1 MKIDDNIT
9 NYVSDLKI
17 TLNNKTFDLTGFAP
31 GNKFWRFDSDIEKGK
46 MYIVE
51 GTISEININWFGY
64 SRGLFIEVV
73 NETPREVESSEDYSY
88 NCVVSLDDLFFDE
101 NDCMDAA
108 NEYIKEHSN
117 GKKITIEKK
126 VQPGREFWETN
137 LKKLNDRYHK
147 ISSKTTTG
155 NKNDVNLMML

>member
-51 GTISEININWFGY
+51 GTISEININWLS
-64 SRGLFIEVV
+64 SRSVFIEVV
-73 NETPREVESSEDYSY
+73 NETPHQVKSSEDYDY
-88 NCVVSLDDLFFDE
+88 NCSVCLDDIFFNE
-101 NDCMDAA
+101 SDCIDAV
-108 NEYIKEHSN
+108 NEYIKN
-117 GKKITIEKK
+117 RCVGKKITIEKK
-126 VQPGREFWETN
+126 VQPGREFWETT
-137 LKKLNDRYHK
+137 LKKLNDKYHK
-147 ISSKTTTG
+147 IPSKSITG